1 MLAVLAELKVPVAL
15 EKVCRPS
22 RRQEVLGITIDT
34 DACTFEVREAHVD
47 WTTQVAREILK
58 RGNLT
63 KRQLHSL
70 CGMLNWLSP
79 LIRGSRPYL
88 RSLWD
93 LFKTL
98 RRHGKGRVWLSKLAR
113 DDLRWWLQALRR
125 QHRWTA
131 EEKAWD
137 SMPRKELF
145 PVIEVARRLGP
156 CLRGKVLLAAT
167 DSITN
172 AYAINAGS
180 SSSPEGTALLKELA
194 ELEREHDFETV
205 CGAACGSSSGVEGL
219 VRRRRS
225 SSALCVS
232 RGGNAFRR
240 YRLV

>member
-22 RRQEVLGITIDT
+22 RRQEVLGITIDA

-47 WTTQVAREILK
+47 WTTQVAREIL
-58 RGNLT
+58 
-63 KRQLHSL
+63 
-70 CGMLNWLSP
+70 
-79 LIRGSRPYL
+79 

-98 RRHGKGRVWLSKLAR
+98 RRHGKGRVWLSRLAR
-113 DDLRWWLQALRR
+113 DDLQWWLQALRR

>member
-47 WTTQVAREILK
+47 WTTQVAREI
-58 RGNLT
+58 
-63 KRQLHSL
+63 
-70 CGMLNWLSP
+70 
-79 LIRGSRPYL
+79 L